1 MVACGLL
8 SLNLLSSTE
17 DTCAVC
23 ALYSEVDLPSW
34 VKAVASGPSVDAHE
48 EVHTLM
54 CVSCYYLVVQWH
66 VHWNTLIR
74 LS

>member
-48 EVHTLM
+48 EVL
-54 CVSCYYLVVQWH
+54 
-66 VHWNTLIR
+66 
-74 LS
+74 